1 VRIEGRLH
9 ERVAELA
16 VGALALLAA
25 FALKRAYSTA
35 GADQLAWVLAPSCW
49 LASHAGLSLVQ
60 EPGAGFISHVPRMVV
75 GPPCAGLNFMVV
87 AWLALYWSA
96 QARFGG
102 ARAKLGWLL
111 ASGLAAYLATIATNG
126 ARIVLAAHLFDAT
139 FYAGMISKA
148 QVHRLLGVALYCS
161 VLLVACHAAQRVTRA
176 AAAHPLQRLA
186 PLAWYVAVALV
197 VPFVNRA
204 FVRGPERFAEH
215 ALSTLAAVG
224 LVAGL
229 AAGLRRLV
237 ARPRDRLCSPRSP
250 A

>member
-1 VRIEGRLH
+1 VKAEGRLLH

-16 VGALALLAA
+16 MGALVVLAA
-25 FALKRAYSTA
+25 FALKLANSTA

-49 LASHAGLSLVQ
+49 LASHAGLSLSH

-87 AWLALYWSA
+87 GWLALYWSA

-126 ARIVLAAHLFDAT
+126 ARIVLAAHLLDAT
-139 FYAGMISKA
+139 FYTGMITKA

-161 VLLVACHAAQRVTRA
+161 VLLVTCHAAQRVTRA
-176 AAAHPLQRLA
+176 AAAHPLQS
-186 PLAWYVAVALV
+186 PLAWYVAVVLV
-197 VPFVNRA
+197 VPLVNRA

>member
-1 VRIEGRLH
+1 MRPEGQLR
-9 ERVAELA
+9 ERAGELA

-49 LASHAGLSLVQ
+49 LASHAGLVLTH
-60 EPGAGFISHVPRMVV
+60 EPGAGFISHAPRMVV

-87 AWLALYWSA
+87 AWLALYWTA
-96 QARFGG
+96 QARFGS

-111 ASGLAAYLATIATNG
+111 ASGLAAYLATLATNG

-139 FYAGMISKA
+139 FYTGMITKA

-161 VLLVACHAAQRVTRA
+161 VLLVACHAALLATRA
-176 AAAHPLQRLA
+176 AATTAVQRLA
-186 PLAWYVAVALV
+186 PLGWYLAVVLV
-197 VPFVNRA
+197 VPMLNRA

-215 ALSTLAAVG
+215 ALSTLCAVCLVAAV
-224 LVAGL
+224 
-229 AAGLRRLV
+229 AAGLRY
-237 ARPRDRLCSPRSP
+237 ARRAIRCD

>member
-1 VRIEGRLH
+1 MRTARRLYG
-9 ERVAELA
+9 ELA
-16 VGALALLAA
+16 AGALMLLLA

-49 LASHAGLSLVQ
+49 LASHAGLSLVH
-60 EPGAGFISHVPRMVV
+60 EPGAGFISHAPRMVV
-75 GPPCAGLNFMVV
+75 GPPCAGVNFMVV
-87 AWLALYWSA
+87 AWLALYFCA

-139 FYAGMISKA
+139 FYAGAITKA
-148 QVHRLLGVALYCS
+148 RVHRLLGIALYCS
-161 VLLVACHAAQRVTRA
+161 VLLVVCHAAQRATSTTAR
-176 AAAHPLQRLA
+176 HPLQRLA
-186 PLAWYVAVALV
+186 PLGWYVAVVLV
-197 VPFVNRA
+197 VPLLNRGFA
-204 FVRGPERFAEH
+204 RGPERFAEH
-215 ALSTLAAVG
+215 ALSTLAAVT

-229 AAGLRRLV
+229 TAGLRY
-237 ARPRDRLCSPRSP
+237 ARGAVRRD

>member
-1 VRIEGRLH
+1 VEPG
-9 ERVAELA
+9 VKTAM
-16 VGALALLAA
+16 VGALSLLAA
-25 FALKRAYSTA
+25 FALKHAYSTA

-49 LASHAGLSLVQ
+49 LASHAGLSLTH
-60 EPGAGFISHVPRMVV
+60 EPGAGFISHMPRMVV

-87 AWLALYWSA
+87 AWLALYWCA

-126 ARIVLAAHLFDAT
+126 ARIVLAAQLFDAT
-139 FYAGMISKA
+139 FYTGMITKA
-148 QVHRLLGVALYCS
+148 RVHRLLGVGLYCS
-161 VLLVACHAAQRVTRA
+161 VLLVACHAAQRATRA

-186 PLAWYVAVALV
+186 PLAWYVAVVLV
-197 VPFVNRA
+197 VPLANRA
-204 FVRGPERFAEH
+204 FLRGPERFAEH
-215 ALSTLAAVG
+215 ALSTLAVVV

-229 AAGLRRLV
+229 AAGLRWLV
-237 ARPRDRLCSPRSP
+237 ARPRDRICSPRSP